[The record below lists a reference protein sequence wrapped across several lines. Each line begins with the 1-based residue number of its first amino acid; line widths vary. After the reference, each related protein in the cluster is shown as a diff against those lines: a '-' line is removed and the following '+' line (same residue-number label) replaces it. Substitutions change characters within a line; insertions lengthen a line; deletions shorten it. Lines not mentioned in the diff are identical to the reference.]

1 METAIFKYAETTR
14 ITLTPPA
21 TPPVGQYPSGQY
33 PDAPV
38 HMGVHYSTVPVLGSK
53 LWLVMSPYPGFND
66 DYENPCVYRSD
77 DSLGESIP
85 STFIPYSA
93 NPLVG
98 KIGDPGDIS
107 FNADPDIITH
117 EGKVYVLNRPW
128 QRATAPSDLW
138 VEYFESTDDGAGNLT
153 GFTTPVRLYTAVDN
167 VINSL
172 GAGSP
177 AIVFWNNNFRIYDLI
192 TASWNSVD
200 GYCYGMRIMDSPTM
214 GLNSHSS
221 YTFGRFY
228 GYKLEPWHMSVF
240 EHAGKLYSIMC
251 AKTRGYNGQDSGR
264 IYLGEFD
271 STGTDL
277 YIHRKPL
284 TDFNSYRG
292 DAYIDDD
299 GNFILYSINYPERS
313 VRVSS
318 IPFDE
323 LLNKVRV

>member
-1 METAIFKYAETTR
+1 METAIFKYSETKR
-14 ITLTPPA
+14 ITLTPPSN
-21 TPPVGQYPSGQY
+21 PPVGQYPSGQY
-33 PDAPV
+33 ADAPV
-38 HMGVHYSTVPVLGSK
+38 HIGVHYSTVPVLGSK
-53 LWLVMSPYPGFND
+53 LWLVMSPYPQYND

-85 STFIPYSA
+85 STFIPYSK

-107 FNADPDIITH
+107 FNSDPDIITH
-117 EGKVYVLNRPW
+117 GGKVYVLNRPH
-128 QRATAPSDLW
+128 QRATVPYDLW

-153 GFTTPVRLYTAVDN
+153 GFTTPVRLYTAMN
-167 VINSL
+167 NGINNI
-172 GAGSP
+172 GIASP
-177 AIVFWNNNFRIYDLI
+177 AIVFWNNNFRIYDLV
-192 TASWNSVD
+192 TTSWNSVD

-240 EHAGKLYSIMC
+240 EHNGKLYSIMC
-251 AKTRGYNGQDSGR
+251 AKTRGYNGPDSGK

-323 LLNKVRV
+323 LLNKVRL